1 MEADWPPYAPVAED
15 KNTIEHVRYEYAALL
30 SKCDRYLGKVLDMMD
45 KYNLWEDT
53 MLIVNTDHGFLLGE
67 HDWWGKTSMPIFNEI
82 SHIPLYIYDPRRKS
96 CKGIRRKAIVQTM
109 DLAPT
114 LLEYFGVAIPKD
126 MLGKPL
132 NGVMDTDEKI
142 RDYAVF
148 GYHGSQIDITDGQ
161 SSTCMRHQIR
171 KCRSMNI
178 R

>member
-1 MEADWPPYAPVAED
+1 
-15 KNTIEHVRYEYAALL
+15 
-30 SKCDRYLGKVLDMMD
+30 
-45 KYNLWEDT
+45 
-53 MLIVNTDHGFLLGE
+53 
-67 HDWWGKTSMPIFNEI
+67 MPIFNEI

-148 GYHGSQIDITDGQ
+148 WLSWKSDRYYGRTICLHVCGTKSASAGL
-161 SSTCMRHQIR
+161 
-171 KCRSMNI
+171 
-178 R
+178 